1 MSRSTVEKRRYT
13 LKDRARSQEDT
24 RRRIVEAAVALHE
37 ELGPRAT
44 TIAAIAERAGVQRL
58 TVYRHLP
65 DEEALF
71 RACSSHWRA
80 AHPVPRGWEEE
91 ADPAARRARALAEF
105 YAVYSANRR
114 MLVVVAHEAPA
125 VPALAGPLRE
135 QAAVFAAVVADL
147 ARGLGPRAAA
157 TIGVALAYPAWEALE
172 RQGLADADKA
182 SLALAWLDGAAAAD
196 TL

>member
-1 MSRSTVEKRRYT
+1 MSPSTAEKRRYT

-71 RACSSHWRA
+71 RACSSHWRV

-105 YAVYSANRR
+105 YAFYSANRR
-114 MLVVVAHEAPA
+114 MLAVVAHEAPA

-182 SLALAWLDGAAAAD
+182 ALALAWLDGAAAAD